1 MVMAD
6 IVIRDCTIVTMSK
19 MGVIRQGLISVKVG
33 TIKYGG
39 RKIEAPMFEADEFI
53 DGNGKIAMPGLIN
66 CHTHAPMSLFRGIA
80 EDVELSEWLKEK
92 IWPLEAKLRSDDVYY
107 GALLSCVEMI
117 KSGVTC
123 FSDMYFYEDMV
134 AKAAAEAGLRCILS
148 SGIINAGH
156 KMLGRILLRE
166 AVKVAKKYHGSLGGR
181 ITVMLGP
188 HAVYSC
194 SPSLLKKV
202 GEEAE
207 KLGVGVHIHLA
218 ESKSNYDNIKETY
231 GKSEVEI
238 LCEAGLLKPNLLAAH
253 CIHLSDEDIALM
265 AKHNVKAVY
274 NPISNMKLASGI
286 PRIRDLLN
294 AGIVVGLGTDGPAS
308 NNSLDMFD
316 TMKAAALLQKAK
328 YMDPRVLPARKV
340 VEMATIDGA
349 KAVGLE
355 SVIGSLEAGKKA
367 DIILIDAEK
376 PHLKPLH
383 DIYATL
389 VYSARGSDV
398 NTTIVDGRIVM
409 DERKIKTL
417 DEHEVIEKAEKAAY
431 DLLSRKDVVR
441 SLIEKFIKK
450 VG

>member
-1 MVMAD
+1 MIRAD
-6 IVIRDCTIVTMSK
+6 IVIRNCTIVTMSE
-19 MGVIRQGLISVKVG
+19 MGIIRQGVIAVKDGVIMYVG
-33 TIKYGG
+33 KGV
-39 RKIEAPMFEADEFI
+39 EAPEFEADEFI
-53 DGNGKIAMPGLIN
+53 NGDGRIAMPGLVN
-66 CHTHAPMSLFRGIA
+66 CHTHAAMALFRGIA
-80 EDVELSEWLKEK
+80 EDMKLSEWLKEK

-107 GALLSCVEMI
+107 GALLSCIEMI
-117 KSGVTC
+117 KSGTTC

-134 AKAAAEAGLRCILS
+134 AKAAAETGLRCILS
-148 SGIINAGH
+148 SGIIDAGH
-156 KMLGRILLRE
+156 KMLGRVLLRE
-166 AVKVAKKYHGSLGGR
+166 AVKVAKRYHGSLGGR

-194 SPSLLKKV
+194 SPNLLKKV

-207 KLGVGVHIHLA
+207 KLGIGVHIHLA
-218 ESKSNYDNIKETY
+218 ESESDYNSIKETY

-238 LCEAGLLKPNLLAAH
+238 LYEAGLLRPSLLAAH
-253 CIHLSDEDIALM
+253 CIHLSDEDITLM
-265 AKHNVKAVY
+265 AKQNVKVAY

-316 TMKAAALLQKAK
+316 TMKTAALLQKVR

-349 KAVGLE
+349 RAVGLG
-355 SVIGSLEAGKKA
+355 SVIGSLEVGKRA
-367 DIILIDAEK
+367 DIILIDVNK

-383 DIYATL
+383 DIYAAL

-398 NTTIVDGRIVM
+398 NTTIVDGRIIM
-409 DERKIKTL
+409 DERNIKTVN
-417 DEHEVIEKAEKAAY
+417 EYEVMEKAEAAAY

-441 SLIEKFIKK
+441 SLIEKFIKM
-450 VG
+450 V

>member
-1 MVMAD
+1 M
-6 IVIRDCTIVTMSK
+6 K
-19 MGVIRQGLISVKVG
+19 
-33 TIKYGG
+33 
-39 RKIEAPMFEADEFI
+39 
-53 DGNGKIAMPGLIN
+53 
-66 CHTHAPMSLFRGIA
+66 
-80 EDVELSEWLKEK
+80 LSEWLKEK

-107 GALLSCVEMI
+107 GALLSCIEMI
-117 KSGVTC
+117 KSGTTC

-134 AKAAAEAGLRCILS
+134 AKAAAETGLRCILS
-148 SGIINAGH
+148 SGIIDAGH
-156 KMLGRILLRE
+156 KMLGRVLLRE
-166 AVKVAKKYHGSLGGR
+166 AVKVAKRYHGSLGGR

-194 SPSLLKKV
+194 SPNLLKKV

-207 KLGVGVHIHLA
+207 KLGIGVHIHLA
-218 ESKSNYDNIKETY
+218 ESESDYNSIKETY

-238 LCEAGLLKPNLLAAH
+238 LYEAGLLRPSLLAAH
-253 CIHLSDEDIALM
+253 CIHLSDEDITLM
-265 AKHNVKAVY
+265 AKQNVKVAY

-316 TMKAAALLQKAK
+316 TMKTAALLQKVR

-349 KAVGLE
+349 RAVGLG
-355 SVIGSLEAGKKA
+355 SVIGSLEVGKRA
-367 DIILIDAEK
+367 DIILIDVNK

-383 DIYATL
+383 DIYAAL

-398 NTTIVDGRIVM
+398 NTTIVDGRIIM
-409 DERKIKTL
+409 DERNIKTVN
-417 DEHEVIEKAEKAAY
+417 EYEVMEKAEAAAY

-441 SLIEKFIKK
+441 SLIEKFIKM
-450 VG
+450 V